1 MFELVEAEGGEGE
14 GRHVDEVEAEVQ
26 QVLGTLL
33 HCMPLPGWIHGVM
46 RRSASES
53 PFNGF
58 LLLQNLRESRY
69 NDFLSVRRPTLNEK
83 PTGRRMTERSET
95 AST

>member
-33 HCMPLPGWIHGVM
+33 HCMPLPGKIY
-46 RRSASES
+46 EEC
-53 PFNGF
+53 
-58 LLLQNLRESRY
+58 Q
-69 NDFLSVRRPTLNEK
+69 
-83 PTGRRMTERSET
+83 
-95 AST
+95 

>member
-33 HCMPLPGWIHGVM
+33 HCMPLPGKIHGVM
-46 RRSASES
+46 RSASES
-53 PFNGF
+53 PFDGF

-95 AST
+95 ASR

>member
-33 HCMPLPGWIHGVM
+33 HCVLLPCEIHGV

-95 AST
+95 ASR

>member
-33 HCMPLPGWIHGVM
+33 HCMPLPGQIHGVK
-46 RRSASES
+46 RSASES
-53 PFNGF
+53 PFYGF
-58 LLLQNLRESRY
+58 ILLQNLRESRY
-69 NDFLSVRRPTLNEK
+69 NNFLSVRRPTLNEK
-83 PTGRRMTERSET
+83 PTGRRMTEQSET
-95 AST
+95 ASR